1 MFMVNVGKYTSP
13 TDPMGYGFLSSRC
26 SWLGGLENRPFTC
39 ASCQRSCWS
48 LATTRRRKL
57 LEEKVVFSLFVFQVS
72 GIFKFFL
79 GGSKCGCFFPPDIY
93 GDILLGCGSMSI
105 QIESNWYCTSYI

>member
-13 TDPMGYGFLSSRC
+13 MDPMGYGFLSSRC

-57 LEEKVVFSLFVFQVS
+57 LEEHVVFSLVFFQVS

-79 GGSKCGCFFPPDIY
+79 GGIQMRLFFFPGY
-93 GDILLGCGSMSI
+93 LWGYSFGMW
-105 QIESNWYCTSYI
+105 EYTN